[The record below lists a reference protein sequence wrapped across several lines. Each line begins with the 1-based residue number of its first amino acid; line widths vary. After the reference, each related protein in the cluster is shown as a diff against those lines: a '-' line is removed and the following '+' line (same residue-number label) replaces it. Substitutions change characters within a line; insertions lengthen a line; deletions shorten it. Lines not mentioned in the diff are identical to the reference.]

1 MAKIVIGLTGL
12 IGSGKST
19 IAQLF
24 ADRGASIIDT
34 DVIAHQLT
42 AVNGMA
48 LPAIQREF
56 GDDLVDSAGIL
67 NRIRLR
73 EMIFNDNDSHQ
84 RLERLMHPLIVAE
97 AKNQL
102 ENSYSH
108 SDCYAMLVVPL
119 LFRAP
124 DYLAITCRNIFVDTE
139 YPVLLERLK
148 QRSGLSQEMVDAIL
162 KRQVARD
169 TQLELADDVIV
180 NNNGVEALIPQIDQL
195 HTQYLLLGN

>member
-1 MAKIVIGLTGL
+1 MTNIVIGLTGL

-19 IAQLF
+19 VAKLF
-24 ADRGASIIDT
+24 ADRGVRVIDT

-42 AVNGMA
+42 ATNGIA
-48 LPAIQREF
+48 LPAIQREY
-56 GDDLVDSAGIL
+56 GDDLLDSAGIL
-67 NRIRLR
+67 DRIRLR
-73 EMIFNDNDSHQ
+73 EIIFNDNDSHQ
-84 RLERLMHPLIVAE
+84 QLERLMHPLILAE

-102 ENSYSH
+102 RDSYSA
-108 SDCYAMLVVPL
+108 CYAMLVVPL

-124 DYLAITCRNIFVDTE
+124 DYLAITGRNIFVDSE
-139 YPVLLERLK
+139 YQVLLERLK
-148 QRSGLSQEMVDAIL
+148 QRSGLNQEMVDVIL

-180 NNNGVEALIPQIDQL
+180 NNNGVETLIPQIDQL